1 MSGKLGKRSGSVR
14 DRVPGLRKQ
23 SNNDTQSDGATAMVV
38 APSVEQETG
47 EAQDKPEQKK
57 TPASVADYLA
67 AQLHE
72 AQGNI
77 VDLRSNSI
85 SLRQA
90 LLQKDQII
98 LNLEKK
104 IFALEAQEV
113 EKLKIQL
120 REDHGLTFG
129 RTLKKDDETG
139 EVFWLETEEA
149 TK

>member
-1 MSGKLGKRSGSVR
+1 MSGKRGKKSGSVR

-23 SNNDTQSDGATAMVV
+23 SSNDTQIAGGTTMVV
-38 APSVEQETG
+38 APSADQKTEITQE
-47 EAQDKPEQKK
+47 KPEQKK
-57 TPASVADYLA
+57 IPASVADYLA

-104 IFALEAQEV
+104 IFAMEAQEV

-149 TK
+149 TG